1 MAYSW
6 QESVEPAGTQD
17 IQCDIEYLDKSYIHV
32 YLDGAET
39 TAFTWT
45 SSTNIRLNSPLSA
58 ETVVLLIRK
67 TEREYLYIEFA
78 SGAPFIEGNVDTQN
92 TQFLHL
98 AQELVEGRAIDGFY
112 GDINMHGYRITRLG
126 TPVDSEDATNKQYVD
141 AGDSALSVRIDAEAA
156 TRKAADDALDVRTTN
171 LEQTFI
177 SGEPTVSYP
186 WYAELSV
193 DTDTVTPGISFTKAI
208 VYINGVC
215 QIPGYSFVVV
225 DDQLLFA
232 ETLPAGTLVHARLG
246 FDAELSETYATTTA
260 LGDEVSA
267 RTAADSAIIA
277 AYQLADGAKANK
289 GANSDITS
297 LSGLTTPL
305 SISQGG
311 TGNATGLAASATKL
325 QTARAM
331 SVDLG
336 STSPA
341 AFDGTADTSPG
352 VTGILPVSNGGT
364 GADSASAAR
373 TALGAAASG
382 ANTDITSIT
391 GSAATLTTPRSIQT
405 NLTLTSAANFDGSA
419 DVTPGV
425 SGILGVTNGGTGA
438 NSAGAARTSL
448 GAAASGSNGDITALT
463 GLSSGITGV
472 TTGAAPSAGVVGEVL
487 SAVTASAVTLTS
499 GGLANL
505 VSLSLPAGEYELESA
520 AQLTNAGNVT
530 AFSFGVSTASAT
542 LPSNWYDVYAITTTL
557 ASGTSSR
564 QGMSRRIR
572 LSATTTVY
580 LVVQATFTSTCT
592 ALGYIR
598 AMRVR

>member
-112 GDINMHGYRITRLG
+112 GDINMHGYRITHLG
-126 TPVDSEDATNKQYVD
+126 TPIDSADATNKQYVD
-141 AGDSALSVRIDAEAA
+141 VGDTALGVRIDAEAA

-186 WYAELSV
+186 WYAELSA

-246 FDAELSETYATTTA
+246 FDAELSETYATTAA

-277 AYQLADGAKANK
+277 AYQLADGMKANK

-305 SISQGG
+305 SIGQGG
-311 TGNATGLAASATKL
+311 TGNTTGLAASATKL
-325 QTARAM
+325 QTAR
-331 SVDLG
+331 SLRTNLG
-336 STSPA
+336 STSQA
-341 AFDGTADTSPG
+341 AFDGTADVNPG
-352 VTGILPVSNGGT
+352 VTGILPITNGGT
-364 GADSASAAR
+364 GAD
-373 TALGAAASG
+373 
-382 ANTDITSIT
+382 
-391 GSAATLTTPRSIQT
+391 
-405 NLTLTSAANFDGSA
+405 
-419 DVTPGV
+419 
-425 SGILGVTNGGTGA
+425 
-438 NSAGAARTSL
+438 SAGAARTSL

-487 SAVTASAVTLTS
+487 SAVTASAITLTS
-499 GGLANL
+499 GSLANL

-520 AQLTNAGNVT
+520 AQLINAGNVT